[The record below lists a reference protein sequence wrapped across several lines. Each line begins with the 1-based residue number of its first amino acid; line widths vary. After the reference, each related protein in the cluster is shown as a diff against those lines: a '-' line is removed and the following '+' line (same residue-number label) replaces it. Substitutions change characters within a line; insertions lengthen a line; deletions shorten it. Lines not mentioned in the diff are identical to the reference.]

1 MEVGREGGG
10 GGKGGRM
17 EVGREGGWRWE
28 GKGDGGGK
36 GGGMEEGEALI
47 REGKM
52 EGLTTH
58 SEGLLSRFLEPKAW
72 SSFVL

>member
-1 MEVGREGGG
+1 M
-10 GGKGGRM
+10 
-17 EVGREGGWRWE
+17 
-28 GKGDGGGK
+28 
-36 GGGMEEGEALI
+36 EGEVLI
-47 REGKM
+47 RERKM